1 MIRRSLVLF
10 NADSGAM
17 KRRLEQLAEDARPMA
32 GDSRAGAISDALP
45 VDLPKLRS
53 KLDQIENQAFDHQ
66 YQRAIGLS
74 KIPSYAGKQERE
86 IASSKVW
93 TGKESVYDASLRMLN
108 DKYKPLPKANVRQ
121 RLHNAR
127 DGALDYQL
135 GKLSDKNKA
144 KDEDDDQF
152 AEMYRERLLGPAQF
166 LGDSYASLDNSVR
179 SLADQRIQEAQRRG
193 EFRNLPRGKP
203 LPKDFTSNNAFID
216 RTEYHLNN
224 ILKRQ
229 EAVPPWIEKQGSVEA
244 QIRQFRR
251 QLDSDWTLQAVHIVC
266 EKHSKK
272 SDTDKI
278 QIMSQYAEAER
289 NNNSSYTKLRSSQW
303 EQKYSNYLE
312 VKLKALNDSI
322 RGYNLQAPLASQK
335 LYLNAN
341 SELEKCYRRCA
352 DNLEA
357 AIKKHLLGEQSG
369 AQSSMG
375 PRSHRVPGYRD
386 VRQRD
391 IHQIYQ
397 APTESLGKQ
406 LLDIFRWRRNDE

>member
-1 MIRRSLVLF
+1 MSTAAARNGVDAENDLLDAE
-10 NADSGAM
+10 NDL
-17 KRRLEQLAEDARPMA
+17 LE
-32 GDSRAGAISDALP
+32 
-45 VDLPKLRS
+45 
-53 KLDQIENQAFDHQ
+53 
-66 YQRAIGLS
+66 
-74 KIPSYAGKQERE
+74 
-86 IASSKVW
+86 
-93 TGKESVYDASLRMLN
+93 
-108 DKYKPLPKANVRQ
+108 
-121 RLHNAR
+121 
-127 DGALDYQL
+127 
-135 GKLSDKNKA
+135 
-144 KDEDDDQF
+144 
-152 AEMYRERLLGPAQF
+152 
-166 LGDSYASLDNSVR
+166 
-179 SLADQRIQEAQRRG
+179 IQEAQRRG

-203 LPKDFTSNNAFID
+203 LPKDFTGNNAFID

>member
-10 NADSGAM
+10 NADSGAL
-17 KRRLEQLAEDARPMA
+17 KRRLEQLAEDARPVA
-32 GDSRAGAISDALP
+32 DDPRAGAIPDALP

-53 KLDQIENQAFDHQ
+53 KLDQIENQNFDHQ
-66 YQRAIGLS
+66 YQREIGYS
-74 KIPSYAGKQERE
+74 KIPTYAGKQERE

-93 TGKESVYDASLRMLN
+93 TGKESVYDASLRMLS
-108 DKYKPLPKANVRQ
+108 DKYKPMPKANVRQ

-135 GKLSDKNKA
+135 DKLSDKTEA
-144 KDEDDDQF
+144 KPEDDQF

-166 LGDSYASLDNSVR
+166 LGDSFASVDNSVR

-203 LPKDFTSNNAFID
+203 LPRDYTSNNAFID

-266 EKHSKK
+266 EKHSRE
-272 SDTDKI
+272 SDADKI
-278 QIMSQYAEAER
+278 KIMSQYAQAEHSDGPCHR
-289 NNNSSYTKLRSSQW
+289 KLRSSQW
-303 EQKYSNYLE
+303 EQKYTKYLD

-335 LYLNAN
+335 LYLRATT
-341 SELEKCYRRCA
+341 ELEKCYRRCA
-352 DNLEA
+352 EHLEA
-357 AIKKHLLGEQSG
+357 AIKRHLLG
-369 AQSSMG
+369 SSIT
-375 PRSHRVPGYRD
+375 PRSDRVPGYRE

-391 IHQIYQ
+391 IRQVYQ

-406 LLDIFRWRRNDE
+406 LLDMFRWRRKDE